1 MKGLLLLLFVT
12 FCVVVPLA
20 FSSRLLTDSSS
31 DVVVVDVQG
40 KELKMGEPYYALS
53 QGTVHVE
60 GLCLKDLKN
69 ETSSSCPHDVIQCTV
84 FDQPLVGLPIIFSN
98 SSSAA
103 NLTAD
108 SGGNSTEDAFVTEN
122 TFYTIKFKVEDN
134 NNNSS
139 CDGDTT
145 WGLGKG
151 SDDNSKIVTT
161 DPADKA
167 VEFQIS
173 REGLGYKIS
182 YCITIPLPHIPICY
196 PIGFIQDGFN
206 SRLGMGVGIQP
217 VQFVF
222 ATKPGRVKKHATS

>member
-12 FCVVVPLA
+12 FCVVVPFA

-134 NNNSS
+134 NNSS

-206 SRLGMGVGIQP
+206 SRLGVGVGIQP
-217 VQFVF
+217 VEFVF